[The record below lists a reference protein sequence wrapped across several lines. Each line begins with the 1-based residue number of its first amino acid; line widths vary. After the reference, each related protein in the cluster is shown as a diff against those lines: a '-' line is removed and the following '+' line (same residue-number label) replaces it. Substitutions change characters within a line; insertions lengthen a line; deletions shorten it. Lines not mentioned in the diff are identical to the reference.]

1 MGKGGGDG
9 DGEKQGDV
17 SDVGNA
23 KATGLGSALHVGV
36 REDAQ
41 VSRACQPRWV
51 MVPFTENQAC
61 EEGQLW
67 GP

>member
-17 SDVGNA
+17 SDAGNA
-23 KATGLGSALHVGV
+23 KATGLGSASHVGV

-41 VSRACQPRWV
+41 VSSLPTKVGDGALYRESSV
-51 MVPFTENQAC
+51 
-61 EEGQLW
+61 
-67 GP
+67 